1 MKSSLKQVLDS
12 GLVPYVGT
20 SASVL
25 PHLDLSVFEGRAIV
39 KMPEEKGH
47 FSFHQAYLLSNSL
60 GFGAPDLKMPNWVY
74 LDCVLLQTAVV
85 GFAMPVE
92 LAPESLRTL
101 YEADPLI
108 DMNALDIIPIS
119 GQISAMGLDGKTLT
133 GFSLFS
139 LKSRLLNERKEL
151 AGLSL
156 GTLTKF
162 AALCAY
168 KADLPG
174 RIVRGVAQYDNP
186 ALKIHGLFSDK
197 MYIEQPM
204 LPLHPLK
211 SMSFIYRM
219 QVTLSEEKLQSNV
232 QPNDR
237 EPDILLHAE
246 NEAMKQDMSERIKQ
260 GEHFYIQHPIQI
272 KKDNN
277 VYLPICVEK

>member
-1 MKSSLKQVLDS
+1 MKSSLTQLLDR
-12 GLVPYVGT
+12 GLVPYVST
-20 SASVL
+20 SANVL
-25 PHLDLSVFEGRAIV
+25 PHLDLSLFEGRAVV
-39 KMPEEKGH
+39 KMPEEAAH
-47 FSFHQAYLLSNSL
+47 LSFHQAYLLSNSL
-60 GFGAPDLKMPNWVY
+60 GFGSPDLKMPNWVY
-74 LDCVLLQTAVV
+74 MDCVLLQTAVV

-92 LAPESLRTL
+92 KAPESLRAL
-101 YEADPLI
+101 YEVDPLI
-108 DMNALDIIPIS
+108 DMDRLDIIPIS

-133 GFSLFS
+133 GYSLFS
-139 LKSRLLNERKEL
+139 LKSRLLDEFKDFASL
-151 AGLSL
+151 PL

-204 LPLHPLK
+204 LPLHPRQ

-219 QVTLSEEKLQSNV
+219 QVKLSEEELQNNV

-237 EPDILLHAE
+237 EPDMLMHAE
-246 NEAMKQDMSERIKQ
+246 NEAMKHEMAERMKQ
-260 GEHFYIQHPIQI
+260 GERFYIQHPIQI
-272 KKDNN
+272 TKDNK